1 MERRQI
7 KKQLCDYIERLVFRA
22 SGFLSRFA
30 VNVQFKY
37 RPPRTNRS
45 RRVQRVALSF
55 KKLLFIKNIS
65 AMNESLY
72 QKDMITV
79 IRARTVFFYIDNQTY
94 CTDRSNIKRCW
105 ALVTA
110 HSSEFS
116 TNSRI
121 ESNSEENGEKLPQ
134 KTALRCGE
142 SRLQAAW
149 EAQRTM

>member
-30 VNVQFKY
+30 VNVEFKY
-37 RPPRTNRS
+37 RQIISPRTNRS

-94 CTDRSNIKRCW
+94 CTDRSNIKRC
-105 ALVTA
+105 
-110 HSSEFS
+110 
-116 TNSRI
+116 
-121 ESNSEENGEKLPQ
+121 
-134 KTALRCGE
+134 
-142 SRLQAAW
+142 
-149 EAQRTM
+149 